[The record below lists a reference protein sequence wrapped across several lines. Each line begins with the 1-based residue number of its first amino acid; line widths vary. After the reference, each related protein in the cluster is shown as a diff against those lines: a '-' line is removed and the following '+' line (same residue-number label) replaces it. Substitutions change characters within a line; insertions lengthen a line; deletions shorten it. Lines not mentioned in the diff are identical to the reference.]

1 MTNVLFS
8 FSVITMA
15 TTTTYLIIYIKTLNC
30 IKKLSIFYVLSLTLC
45 LLLVSSTTPVPN
57 VLPLTYVTELTNSI
71 ESGT

>member
-15 TTTTYLIIYIKTLNC
+15 TTTTDLIIYIKTLNC
-30 IKKLSIFYVLSLTLC
+30 INKLSIFYVLSLTLC

-57 VLPLTYVTELTNSI
+57 VIPLTYAT
-71 ESGT
+71 